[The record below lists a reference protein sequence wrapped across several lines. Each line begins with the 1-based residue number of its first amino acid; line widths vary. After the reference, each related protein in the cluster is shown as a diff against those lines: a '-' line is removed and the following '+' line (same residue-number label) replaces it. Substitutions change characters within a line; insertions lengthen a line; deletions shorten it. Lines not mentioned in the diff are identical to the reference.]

1 MKEAGNHVISIVGA
15 RNKELVILE
24 QEIGAISDELL
35 ITTDDGTYGRK
46 GFVTDQLKALIESG
60 RQIDLGSGHRTAA
73 DDAGRRRDD
82 AAARDQDGREPEFD

>member
-35 ITTDDGTYGRK
+35 ITTDDGSYGAQGLRHRPAQGPDRGGPK
-46 GFVTDQLKALIESG
+46 STSCWPSALPG
-60 RQIDLGSGHRTAA
+60 
-73 DDAGRRRDD
+73 
-82 AAARDQDGREPEFD
+82 